1 MNKYVGAEL
10 NYDFRVGHDFPE
22 NIKDYDLIIH
32 CGGCMINRKTILNRI
47 DFCRDEEVP
56 ITNYGIVLAF
66 LTGIL
71 DRSLEIFK
79 NN

>member
-1 MNKYVGAEL
+1 
-10 NYDFRVGHDFPE
+10 
-22 NIKDYDLIIH
+22 
-32 CGGCMINRKTILNRI
+32 MINRKTILNRI